1 MVEQKS
7 DEEFSQ
13 LFYRSHNEREFAYS
27 LGILNLGGGTYFSL
41 KKRCERLGLDG
52 RKQWAG
58 AKRVSS
64 LPVHQNDETYFA
76 ENTAHTGADTR
87 TRIRREGLLPYRCS
101 ICGNSGRWNEQ
112 ELTLEIDHINGDHF
126 DNRLA
131 NLRFLCPNCH
141 SQTQTYGGKNARTRP
156 LRKEPPKNVSFVFA
170 NAPGSPRE
178 EKFLFC
184 RRCGKPITRWSKRG
198 LCPEC
203 AAFFARKV
211 KRPDPAKVLIDVSRH
226 GLTWSGQKYGVSVST
241 IRKWLDEAKL
251 PYRKQEIHA
260 YFLTGQPEGIS

>member
-1 MVEQKS
+1 VKPSIVKAKS
-7 DEEFSQ
+7 DEEFIR
-13 LFYRSHNEREFAYS
+13 LFSRSHNEREFAYS
-27 LGILNLGGGTYFSL
+27 LGIRNLGGATYFAL
-41 KKRCERLGLDG
+41 KKRCEDLRLD
-52 RKQWAG
+52 RAKQWAG
-58 AKRVSS
+58 AKKAPGTPFYQS
-64 LPVHQNDETYFA
+64 DEVYFA

-198 LCPEC
+198 PLPRMRRLFCPEGQT
-203 AAFFARKV
+203 ARP
-211 KRPDPAKVLIDVSRH
+211 REGTHRCLPSWFDVVW
-226 GLTWSGQKYGVSVST
+226 TK
-241 IRKWLDEAKL
+241 IRSERLDH
-251 PYRKQEIHA
+251 P
-260 YFLTGQPEGIS
+260 